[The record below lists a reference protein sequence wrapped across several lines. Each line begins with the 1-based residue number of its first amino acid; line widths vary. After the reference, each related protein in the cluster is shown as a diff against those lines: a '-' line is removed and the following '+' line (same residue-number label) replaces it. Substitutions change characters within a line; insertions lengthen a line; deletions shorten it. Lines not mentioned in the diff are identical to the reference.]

1 MTLIGDFYRWIS
13 SKISARPTNFS
24 WVIKDQL
31 AGSGLPLTFKQFQ
44 WIRNKGIETIITLRE
59 IPLPAKW
66 FDNSQIANEKKDR
79 ADNKSSQI
87 GKMNYLHLYVED
99 YKVPPIQ
106 KIDSTVK
113 FIENEIKLN
122 RSVMVHC
129 AAGKG
134 RTGTILA
141 AYLLKKENL
150 TAEQA
155 IKKIREIRPG
165 SIQTR
170 IQEDSIYEYSKY
182 INSSKV
188 I

>member
-13 SKISARPTNFS
+13 SKISPRPTNFS
-24 WVIKDQL
+24 WVIKGQL

-44 WIRNKGIETIITLRE
+44 WIQSEGIKTIITLRE
-59 IPLPAKW
+59 IPLPPKW
-66 FDNSQIANEKKDR
+66 FDTLESLNNI
-79 ADNKSSQI
+79 NKLD
-87 GKMNYLHLYVED
+87 GVKNHKENRMNYLHLYVED
-99 YKVPPIQ
+99 YNVPSIQ
-106 KIDSTVK
+106 DIDSTVK
-113 FIENEIKLN
+113 FIENEIKLS

-141 AYLLKKENL
+141 AYLLKKDNL
-150 TAEQA
+150 SPEHA

-170 IQEDSIYEYSKY
+170 IQEKSIYEYSSY
-182 INSSKV
+182 INSRKN
-188 I
+188 